1 MSEVNAWGGSDAEE
15 RFMDANYRPE
25 QPHGHMEGRL
35 GLSVSYRFGYRFLE
49 QDLFTESQWTAIRE
63 ILERFYGLGDLETA
77 LIYAADQRQDGLSRR
92 VDPSLNARDVE
103 PDPDDELL
111 NPVGYPWAVL
121 PNGDLSV
128 LEAAYE
134 HMDDRDATMRLIM
147 YYLLVDCMEYESYLN
162 LLRTL
167 AGEAWPAVRARLVEL
182 FDEYGQH
189 IMGLTRNLA
198 YEHLLVEE
206 HLGEAA
212 WRYLQARM
220 RIDESEQVFFGFV
233 KPQFRPMLE
242 TLAPVIG
249 EAHREEVGALLA
261 QPLRDADSDLL
272 REDTQG
278 HRMRIAEIFCQLIAM
293 GDLECAERQR
303 ARLTV
308 MYPRRRE
315 LHAVLDAV
323 FAGTFD
329 AANPPWAA
337 SAEDEEEAVCE

>member
-1 MSEVNAWGGSDAEE
+1 MSEVNEWGGSGAQEL
-15 RFMDANYRPE
+15 FMDANYRPE
-25 QPHGHMEGRL
+25 RPHGHMESRL
-35 GLSVSYRFGYRFLE
+35 GLSVSYRFGHRFLE

-63 ILERFYGLGDLETA
+63 ILERFYGLCDLETS
-77 LIYAADQRQDGLSRR
+77 LTYAADRRQDGLGRR

-111 NPVGYPWAVL
+111 RPFGQRWAEL

-134 HMDDRDATMRLIM
+134 HMNDRDATMRLIM

-162 LLRTL
+162 LLRAL
-167 AGEAWPAVRARLVEL
+167 AGEAWPAVCARLVEL

-220 RIDESEQVFFGFV
+220 HIDESEQVFFGFV

-293 GDLECAERQR
+293 RDLECAKRQR

-337 SAEDEEEAVCE
+337 SAEDEEEAECE

>member
-1 MSEVNAWGGSDAEE
+1 MSEVNEWGGADAQEL
-15 RFMDANYRPE
+15 FMDANYRPE
-25 QPHGHMEGRL
+25 RPHGPMEGRL
-35 GLSVSYRFGYRFLE
+35 GMSVSYRFGYRFLE

-77 LIYAADQRQDGLSRR
+77 LTYAAARRQDGLGRR

-128 LEAAYE
+128 LEAVYE

-147 YYLLVDCMEYESYLN
+147 YYLLVDCMEYESYLK
-162 LLRTL
+162 LLRAL
-167 AGEAWPAVRARLVEL
+167 AGEAWPAVCARLVGL

-189 IMGLTRNLA
+189 IMGMTRNLA

-206 HLGEAA
+206 HLSEAA

-220 RIDESEQVFFGFV
+220 HIDESEQVFFRFV

-249 EAHREEVGALLA
+249 EAHREEVSALLA

-272 REDTQG
+272 REDTHG
-278 HRMRIAEIFCQLIAM
+278 RRMRIAEIFCQLIAV

-329 AANPPWAA
+329 AANPPWVA
-337 SAEDEEEAVCE
+337 SAEDGEEDGDE

>member
-1 MSEVNAWGGSDAEE
+1 MSEVNEWGGSDAQEL
-15 RFMDANYRPE
+15 FMDANYRPE
-25 QPHGHMEGRL
+25 RLHGHMESRL
-35 GLSVSYRFGYRFLE
+35 GLSVSYRFGHRFLE

-63 ILERFYGLGDLETA
+63 ILERLYGLGDLETA
-77 LIYAADQRQDGLSRR
+77 LTYAADRRQDGLGRR
-92 VDPSLNARDVE
+92 VDPPLDSRDVE

-111 NPVGYPWAVL
+111 RPFGQQWAAL

-147 YYLLVDCMEYESYLN
+147 YYLLVDCVEYESYLN
-162 LLRTL
+162 LLRAL

-212 WRYLQARM
+212 WRYMQARM
-220 RIDESEQVFFGFV
+220 HIDESEQVFFGFV

-242 TLAPVIG
+242 ALAPVVG
-249 EAHREEVGALLA
+249 EAHSEEVSVLLA
-261 QPLRDADSDLL
+261 QPLRDADGDLL
-272 REDTQG
+272 REDTTS
-278 HRMRIAEIFCQLIAM
+278 HWMRIAEIFRQLIAA
-293 GDLECAERQR
+293 GNLECAERQR
-303 ARLTV
+303 ARLTT

-329 AANPPWAA
+329 AADPRWSA
-337 SAEDEEEAVCE
+337 SAEEDENRPLR